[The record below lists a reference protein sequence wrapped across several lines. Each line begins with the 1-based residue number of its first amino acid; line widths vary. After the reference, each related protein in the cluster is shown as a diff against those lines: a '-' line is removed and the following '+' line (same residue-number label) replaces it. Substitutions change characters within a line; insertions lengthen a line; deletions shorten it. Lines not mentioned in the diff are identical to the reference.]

1 MGSRMWY
8 LSFSDQTASFLAMPG
23 WGKKAVDPDRIHPVL
38 SMFLDR
44 REELFFLIL
53 IFSFSFFLFFFFFF
67 HFVRSPIAF
76 RANKWHHSPQEY
88 PTISC
93 TTDTINNNCNYR
105 SYYGFND
112 SVHRI
117 NQFIFCCRFMQFPLQ
132 SVLW

>member
-1 MGSRMWY
+1 MWY

-44 REELFFLIL
+44 REELFFF
-53 IFSFSFFLFFFFFF
+53 IFI
-67 HFVRSPIAF
+67 VCPIAF